1 MKDIHEQIEEISN
14 LLKNDPSRKKLKELN
29 NLLENDEEVIRLSE
43 ELKRLEREYSSLLNH
58 EEESSPISKMKQ
70 KELFEAKKKLDDH
83 PLVKKY
89 YECLQE
95 VNEPLRYLEYALL
108 NKITKPFSSS
118 SCSSK

>member
-58 EEESSPISKMKQ
+58 EEETSPISKMKQ
-70 KELFEAKKKLDDH
+70 KE
-83 PLVKKY
+83 
-89 YECLQE
+89 
-95 VNEPLRYLEYALL
+95 
-108 NKITKPFSSS
+108 S
-118 SCSSK
+118 